1 MNIINE
7 IFENIKFNINPEE
20 DYRKKYLFRFLK
32 RAYSL
37 FGKKKIFLF
46 NNLRIL
52 NEKEDIDLRRVL
64 LKIESMSTY
73 AIGHIINQ
81 ICKNLKKKEL
91 YVNIGVWKGFSLI
104 SGMINTICNV
114 QGVDNFSEFDGPRDV
129 FFDNFNKFKITDK
142 HKFYELDYKVFFK
155 NFEKKN
161 ESINFYFYD
170 GEHSY
175 KNQYDN
181 LEISNNFFVKDTIV
195 LVDDINFE
203 EVEQGTEDFIRKNAS
218 KFRLIKKIKTK
229 NNHCHPTYWN
239 GIMIFQKT

>member
-1 MNIINE
+1 MNFINE
-7 IFENIKFNINPEE
+7 IFENIKFSIYPDQ

-32 RAYSL
+32 RIYSL
-37 FGKKKIFLF
+37 AGKEKLFFF
-46 NNLRIL
+46 NNLKIL
-52 NEKEDIDLRRVL
+52 NGKEDVYLKKIL
-64 LKIESMSTY
+64 LNIESMSTY

-81 ICKNLKKKEL
+81 ICKNLKKDEL
-91 YVNIGVWKGFSLI
+91 YVNIGVWKGFTLI

-114 QGVDNFSEFDGPRDV
+114 HGVDNFSEFGGPKDI
-129 FFDNFNKFKITDK
+129 FLDTFNKIKINDR
-142 HKFYELDYKVFFK
+142 HKFYELDYKVYFK

-161 ESINFYFYD
+161 SSINFYFYD

-203 EVEQGTEDFIRKNAS
+203 EVEQGTEDFIRKNSS
-218 KFRLIKKIKTK
+218 KFRLIKK
-229 NNHCHPTYWN
+229 
-239 GIMIFQKT
+239 